1 MVLGLGYGVAQKW
14 GKMAFSLLLR
24 LDISC
29 RLRVSRLTA
38 HRALL
43 LCFGIG
49 PSVRPMPRTYPGRL
63 WLGIRKNLFFER
75 AEMQWHS
82 CAGSVGIAVPAG
94 VPEPWRCGTEGGGQW
109 ARWGW
114 AVVGDLRGL
123 P

>member
-1 MVLGLGYGVAQKW
+1 MKEKGDASRKNLQLLSGDRARRSRARGAGAGLW
-14 GKMAFSLLLR
+14 GSSEMGKNGFSLLVR

-63 WLGIRKNLFFER
+63 
-75 AEMQWHS
+75 
-82 CAGSVGIAVPAG
+82 
-94 VPEPWRCGTEGGGQW
+94 
-109 ARWGW
+109 
-114 AVVGDLRGL
+114 
-123 P
+123 